1 MQPFFL
7 KTCIYSTMKIAKEL
21 SEKFKDRPL
30 SPMDTA
36 IYWIEHVAKFKG
48 GQHMRSP
55 AVNLPWY
62 QYYLIDVLG
71 LISALVA
78 LSLYLIYKLPQVVF
92 AVITQ
97 TLKKKKLKVS

>member
-1 MQPFFL
+1 
-7 KTCIYSTMKIAKEL
+7 MKIAKEL

-97 TLKKKKLKVS
+97 TLKKKKQKVS